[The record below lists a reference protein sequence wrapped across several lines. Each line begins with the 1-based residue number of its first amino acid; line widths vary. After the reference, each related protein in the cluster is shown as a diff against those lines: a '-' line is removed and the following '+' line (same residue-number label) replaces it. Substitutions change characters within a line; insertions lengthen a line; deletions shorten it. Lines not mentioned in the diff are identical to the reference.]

1 MHFTV
6 RIFFAIS
13 LLLLAACQG
22 VQFREDE
29 LPLEPSYARPAAN
42 EGPLADLAEHFT
54 GRLGP
59 EHSGF
64 LLLDS
69 SYDSLAW
76 RLALID
82 SATTSL
88 DIQTYLWYP
97 DVAGRLILERAV
109 IAARRGVHVRLV
121 VDDLMTIG
129 QENVLADLQ
138 RFGRVI
144 DALPGDIGDVK
155 QAIDAA
161 QIDKG
166 AVVGDV
172 LDDAVQHLAFLP
184 SLAALLPKP
193 RVNLTRYHGVFAPNS
208 KHRARV
214 TPAKRGRGG
223 RHATTADPEER
234 TPAERRA
241 AMTWARRFRFF
252 LQSRCIFSSR
262 YRAAHLV
269 VLSYCG

>member
-54 GRLGP
+54 RRLGP

-64 LLLDS
+64 RLLDS

-97 DVAGRLILERAV
+97 DHSGRLLLQRA
-109 IAARRGVHVRLV
+109 IDAALRGVHVRLV
-121 VDDLMTIG
+121 DGAETALNLPEGTYEIAVEAT
-129 QENVLADLQ
+129 
-138 RFGRVI
+138 
-144 DALPGDIGDVK
+144 DASVK
-155 QAIDAA
+155 PIYGEHTYAA
-161 QIDKG
+161 QDHFEMDFQ
-166 AVVGDV
+166 VE
-172 LDDAVQHLAFLP
+172 LSDAPVQ
-184 SLAALLPKP
+184 
-193 RVNLTRYHGVFAPNS
+193 
-208 KHRARV
+208 
-214 TPAKRGRGG
+214 
-223 RHATTADPEER
+223 
-234 TPAERRA
+234 RR
-241 AMTWARRFRFF
+241 
-252 LQSRCIFSSR
+252 
-262 YRAAHLV
+262 
-269 VLSYCG
+269 